1 MKFNK
6 KTSYVA
12 PETFVVSVSVGNM
25 LNASFSQT
33 SFPQTR
39 RDFCLETLCPFNNK
53 WCADKQKR
61 LDAWRE
67 AVRTLAKKHID
78 KTFFMSKN
86 MFIRCPNGY
95 RVLCAQYK
103 QRQRG

>member
-1 MKFNK
+1 MSIDLKLLEEIDAVEL
-6 KTSYVA
+6 S
-12 PETFVVSVSVGNM
+12 PS
-25 LNASFSQT
+25 
-33 SFPQTR
+33 TR
-39 RDFCLETLCPFNNK
+39 
-53 WCADKQKR
+53 
-61 LDAWRE
+61 AWRE

-78 KTFFMSKN
+78 KTFFVSKN